1 MRLFLVA
8 AKPSDAVT
16 SGFLPAAGR
25 LGLDVVLL
33 TDQPYEHARALERS
47 AGPARP
53 GSGAEPW
60 ILPCDVR
67 DTGALIGRIAGL
79 RAPDAIF
86 TNSGRLGVQTALAAD
101 YFGVPGQDWRACL
114 RARDT
119 LLMRRRLAHT
129 GAEKVAAV
137 EVEPGPV
144 PVPGHLRYPVVLR
157 AGEGAARL
165 ADDPEQVARRRAEVS
180 GRLICEEYLPG
191 TPRTLETLGDGE
203 VTWLLGGF
211 RVRVSAPPFFIR
223 ERLTWDPLPPDGQRD
238 RIGAAL
244 GDLGVSFGAG
254 HTEFIDDGR
263 SGAMLVGTAG
273 RLIGDHC
280 DFLLASLL
288 GIDLFEA
295 VLRVHL
301 GQRLPDGP
309 PPARGHAVAEYVVAG
324 QAGVLGAG
332 VLRAA
337 PPAGP
342 MAGAEPGVELGY
354 WPLRQIGERIAV
366 TRSRLDYLG
375 VITAVG
381 PDLAAAE
388 RSVAAA
394 RSAGG
399 WAVT

>member
-1 MRLFLVA
+1 MFAALRSVCSIVARVRLFLVA

-33 TDQPYEHARALERS
+33 TDRPDEHARALERS

-79 RAPDAIF
+79 RATDAIF
-86 TNSGRLGVQTALAAD
+86 TNSGGLGVQTALAAD
-101 YFGVPGQDWRACL
+101 YFGVPGQDWRARL

-119 LLMRRRLAHT
+119 LLMRRRLTHT
-129 GAEKVAAV
+129 GAEKVAAL
-137 EVEPGPV
+137 EVGPGPV
-144 PVPGHLRYPVVLR
+144 PAHLRYPVVLKTD
-157 AGEGAARL
+157 EGAATL
-165 ADDPEQVARRRAEVS
+165 VDDPEQVARRRAEVS

-223 ERLTWDPLPPDGQRD
+223 ERLTWDPLPPGGQRD

-263 SGAMLVGTAG
+263 GGATLVGAAG

-309 PPARGHAVAEYVVAG
+309 PPAR
-324 QAGVLGAG
+324 
-332 VLRAA
+332 
-337 PPAGP
+337 
-342 MAGAEPGVELGY
+342 
-354 WPLRQIGERIAV
+354 
-366 TRSRLDYLG
+366 
-375 VITAVG
+375 
-381 PDLAAAE
+381 
-388 RSVAAA
+388 
-394 RSAGG
+394 
-399 WAVT
+399 